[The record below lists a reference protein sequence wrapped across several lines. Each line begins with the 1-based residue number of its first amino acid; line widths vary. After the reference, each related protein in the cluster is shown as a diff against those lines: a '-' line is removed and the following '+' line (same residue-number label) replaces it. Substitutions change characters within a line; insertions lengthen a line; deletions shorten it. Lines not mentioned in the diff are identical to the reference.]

1 MSTLLQTGSP
11 TQAARFEAL
20 LRASKA
26 IASSGDCGNCEEVF
40 ARELRSAI
48 SFDYLHVSMFE
59 SDRGSSCN
67 SGWRLFDI
75 HGSKRQI
82 PEADLPVD
90 EIELMSSLVHEDGQ
104 PLVVADWSK
113 EARFPHLKV
122 FITGLG
128 INSTCMLPLVRGQ
141 RRLGVFEVG
150 NTQRNAYCN
159 EEVAFLSFAAD
170 QVALSIDAAVNFA
183 VSQQAQE
190 RLKLLLEL
198 TNQVV
203 SNLELRKLLR
213 AASASLR
220 RVMNRYVGGV
230 ILPHPGGGPLQIYPL
245 YFSGRQTGETPGRPL
260 TRLPRLAR
268 AQLGLNFRQQP
279 FQLPRNRGIDI
290 DLRNLKRIDHQAGVA
305 EACKPPDDITAE
317 ISGSGHLIEVPAP
330 AMLLCKIL
338 TNEIP
343 EPSQQPD
350 PVFLSHHLQSF
361 KCALQIP
368 CVLHS
373 VLEHLMRRLDPHLVD
388 EVHQS
393 RSEIRIKFLEG
404 CPPLIK
410 QRRVLVLHFALVHL

>member
-220 RVMNRYVGGV
+220 RVMNCDVVGV
-230 ILPHPGGGPLQIYPL
+230 MLPHPDGGQLQIYALDFPDGKGLFREESLIPIEGSHPGEVFRTGKPL
-245 YFSGRQTGETPGRPL
+245 
-260 TRLPRLAR
+260 
-268 AQLGLNFRQQP
+268 
-279 FQLPRNRGIDI
+279 
-290 DLRNLKRIDHQAGVA
+290 LKKQH
-305 EACKPPDDITAE
+305 E
-317 ISGSGHLIEVPAP
+317 
-330 AMLLCKIL
+330 
-338 TNEIP
+338 
-343 EPSQQPD
+343 
-350 PVFLSHHLQSF
+350 
-361 KCALQIP
+361 
-368 CVLHS
+368 
-373 VLEHLMRRLDPHLVD
+373 
-388 EVHQS
+388 
-393 RSEIRIKFLEG
+393 LEG
-404 CPPLIK
+404 NGPPSTTGGWLERVSTPAVWYHSK
-410 QRRVLVLHFALVHL
+410 AADVPSASWPWADDWRTLSMRMKLNSSAKLQARWLSPWKTPWLMAKLPTSATNSLRRSCTWKTKSAGR